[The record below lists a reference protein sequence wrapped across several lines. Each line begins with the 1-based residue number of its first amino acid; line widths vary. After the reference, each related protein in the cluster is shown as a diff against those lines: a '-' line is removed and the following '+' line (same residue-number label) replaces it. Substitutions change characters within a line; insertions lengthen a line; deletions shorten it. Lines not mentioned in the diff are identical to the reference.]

1 MIRTTKAFTVAEIF
15 LEVIFLIAWTLFYY
29 FVVNANYKVVYD
41 PLANDISIWND
52 TFILIIWGIGISIL
66 VILPMEYYGIHIK
79 KFGIIIFSCVYRFL
93 QVLGV
98 MGILIY
104 LIIVIAIQNKAYE
117 TLETSIG

>member
-1 MIRTTKAFTVAEIF
+1 MIRTKVFTVAEIF

>member
-1 MIRTTKAFTVAEIF
+1 MIRTIVFTVAEIF

-29 FVVNANYKVVYD
+29 FVVNANYD

-52 TFILIIWGIGISIL
+52 TFILIIWVIGISVL

-79 KFGIIIFSCVYRFL
+79 KFGIIIFTCIYRFL
-93 QVLGV
+93 QVLV
-98 MGILIY
+98 VLGILIY
-104 LIIVIAIQNKAYE
+104 LTIVIAIQNKAYE

>member
-117 TLETSIG
+117 L